1 MELDLRKLR
10 DENNLKQSEL
20 ANILGVK
27 QPYISSIERGRYEI
41 SKEILERLKERFP
54 EIQNIKTNIREKEVI
69 TVDESEAKNLMN
81 IIAEQLQRIKEK
93 DEQISRL
100 LTLIE
105 DCQQKI
111 TQLQNDIRG
120 K

>member
-20 ANILGVK
+20 ADILGVK

-41 SKEILERLKERFP
+41 SHEILERLKDKFP
-54 EIQNIKTNIREKEVI
+54 DIQEIKTHSEKKEII
-69 TVDESEAKNLMN
+69 TIDESEAKNLLN

-100 LTLIE
+100 LSMVE
-105 DCQQKI
+105 DCQQRI
-111 TQLQNDIRG
+111 TQLQDDISN

>member
-10 DENNLKQSEL
+10 DEKHLKQSEL
-20 ANILGVK
+20 AEILGVK

-41 SKEILERLKERFP
+41 SHEVFERLKERFP
-54 EIQNIKTNIREKEVI
+54 DIQVDTSEKIEKEIII
-69 TVDESEAKNLMN
+69 TDDTEDKNLLN

-93 DEQISRL
+93 DAQISRL
-100 LTLIE
+100 LSMIE
-105 DCQQKI
+105 LCQNKI
-111 TQLQNDIRG
+111 EQLQSRSTD

>member
-20 ANILGVK
+20 ADILGVK

-41 SKEILERLKERFP
+41 SSEILERLKEHFP
-54 EIQNIKTNIREKEVI
+54 DIQHIKTDAREKEVI
-69 TVDESEAKNLMN
+69 TVDESDAKNLLK

-100 LTLIE
+100 LTLVE
-105 DCQQKI
+105 DCQQRI
-111 TQLQNDIRG
+111 TQLQNDISD

>member
-10 DENNLKQSEL
+10 DEKNLKQSEL
-20 ANILGVK
+20 ADILGVK

-41 SKEILERLKERFP
+41 SHEVLERLKDKFP
-54 EIQNIKTNIREKEVI
+54 DIKDIKTDYGESKVI
-69 TVDESEAKNLMN
+69 MIDESEAKNLLN

-100 LTLIE
+100 ISMVE
-105 DCQQKI
+105 DCQQRIAK
-111 TQLQNDIRG
+111 LQNDIS
-120 K
+120 

>member
-1 MELDLRKLR
+1 MELDIRKLR
-10 DENNLKQSEL
+10 DENKLKQSEL
-20 ANILGVK
+20 AEILGVK

-41 SKEILERLKERFP
+41 SDEILERLKDKFP
-54 EIQNIKTNIREKEVI
+54 DIQNIKIDKGEKEI
-69 TVDESEAKNLMN
+69 TTIDDSEAKKLLA

-100 LTLIE
+100 LKMVE
-105 DCQQKI
+105 ECQHKI
-111 TQLQNDIRG
+111 TQLQEENYS